1 MKKLL
6 IASAIALAATAASAL
21 DFGITAS
28 RDFSGT
34 DHDSVGV
41 TVGQVYKNGV
51 GITAG
56 FARDANKAS
65 DQDRYSLMGSYDVL
79 KFGGSTVAVKA
90 GGVFMANSGAADG
103 SAAVV
108 GAELTVPLTSKIAAT
123 FDVSRQYGQDR
134 VSQHDGNRATV
145 GLKYRF

>member
-6 IASAIALAATAASAL
+6 IASAFVLAATAASAL
-21 DFGITAS
+21 DFGVTAA
-28 RDFSGT
+28 RDFSGD

-41 TVGQVYKNGV
+41 TVGHVYPNGV
-51 GITAG
+51 GFSAG
-56 FARDANKAS
+56 FARDADKSS
-65 DQDRYSLMGSYDVL
+65 DQDRYSLMGSFDVL

-90 GGVFMANSGAADG
+90 GGVFMANSDAANG

-123 FDVSRQYGQDR
+123 FEVSHQLGQDR
-134 VSQHDGNRATV
+134 VSQYDGNRATV
-145 GLKYRF
+145 GLKFKF